1 MPQKRALRLINF
13 APFKSHV
20 VPLFDLYNV
29 LPLDFLYFKSI
40 CIIMHAVFNNKALLN
55 ISSFVTLAYETH
67 YYNTRFSQAGTFAIQ
82 NSRTQQRIKSFSY
95 TGLRR
100 GIAFL
105 LIFVH
110 Y

>member
-1 MPQKRALRLINF
+1 
-13 APFKSHV
+13 
-20 VPLFDLYNV
+20 
-29 LPLDFLYFKSI
+29 
-40 CIIMHAVFNNKALLN
+40 MHAVYNNKVFLN
-55 ISSFVTLAYETH
+55 ISSFVSLAYETH

-95 TGLRR
+95 NGLRR

>member
-1 MPQKRALRLINF
+1 
-13 APFKSHV
+13 
-20 VPLFDLYNV
+20 
-29 LPLDFLYFKSI
+29 
-40 CIIMHAVFNNKALLN
+40 MHAVFNNKALLN

-82 NSRTQQRIKSFSY
+82 NSRTQQRVKSFSY
-95 TGLRR
+95 NGLRR

-105 LIFVH
+105 LIVVH